1 MAFGGIREKS
11 GGMWVCVCLCIFR
24 IRGIFDKMTCIHA
37 SGEKSLCIVELS
49 CFRFLHSGRNAKR
62 FRKIDPNTLFFQAQY
77 EQFQTKFEER
87 KKRQMYLS
95 RWWRWKIH
103 TWTEHNSVRCEQHKI
118 KWKKISLPN
127 NDQICRKIRAST
139 NFDWFFVHF
148 GIIKF
153 INIK

>member
-1 MAFGGIREKS
+1 MKRLFICFNPAILQQIRQRNAHKWLLEEYAKKA
-11 GGMWVCVCLCIFR
+11 VVCECVCLCIFR

-62 FRKIDPNTLFFQAQY
+62 FRKIDPNTHFFQAQY

-95 RWWRWKIH
+95 R
-103 TWTEHNSVRCEQHKI
+103 
-118 KWKKISLPN
+118 
-127 NDQICRKIRAST
+127 
-139 NFDWFFVHF
+139 
-148 GIIKF
+148 
-153 INIK
+153 